1 MKKVKAFFLLI
12 AAFTAA
18 STNWAVAQE
27 WEYDIIEWND
37 FEIRTQSGQLL
48 KPILSDFRMYLP
60 QPDEETQEWDE
71 FFGTHTYLTYG
82 SNDFSFVDDFG
93 LYLISIKD
101 NMFYVVLSGIA
112 VRVGHPIHEL
122 AEHVPKSWSK
132 RATDPLDTSHTKM
145 YITVGDSGLTIVFNT
160 TTGVI
165 QRISFASPLT

>member
-37 FEIRTQSGQLL
+37 FEIRSQSGQLL

-60 QPDEETQEWDE
+60 QPDEETQEWNE
-71 FFGTHTYLTYG
+71 FFGMHTYLTYG
-82 SNDFSFVDDFG
+82 SNAFSFVDDFG

-132 RATDPLDTSHTKM
+132 RVIDSTDTSLSRM
-145 YITVGDSGLTIVFNT
+145 YVTVGDDGLSIVFDH
-160 TTGVI
+160 TTGLIKGIYYVG
-165 QRISFASPLT
+165 RLT